1 LLHCICIRLLTLFV
15 LAGVPILIGIGMWTI
30 PTTHAFVPS
39 AGLDPFGMMTTVKV
53 LPAAQYDDYS
63 VVFN

>member
-1 LLHCICIRLLTLFV
+1 
-15 LAGVPILIGIGMWTI
+15 VPILIGIGMWTI

-63 VVFN
+63 VVFNRLRQNRISQIGGI